1 MLHREASAFTED
13 GQDRDDEVIE
23 YRHNASE
30 TLLEVLARL
39 RGRSSKDLGARAR
52 SLPAAEPKPAAAP
65 APMAVPP
72 PRPPTPPPP
81 PREESA
87 RLSRRVPQDFG
98 AMFDVWVPDEAPLPA
113 VRAEATRVP
122 SGAGVAAPSLL
133 ARRRAALLLDDAP
146 DPLGPQPSAII
157 AARSAET
164 AVDGFLMRLS
174 THGGGPSNATQTA
187 PRRATQLPSIGRCTR
202 SFDSGPTRRLSRTRW
217 GTPTRVQCKPQCIR
231 PLAEPM

>member
-1 MLHREASAFTED
+1 MMLHREASAFTED
-13 GQDRDDEVIE
+13 GLDRDDEVIE

-65 APMAVPP
+65 APRAVPP

-98 AMFDVWVPDEAPLPA
+98 AMFDVWVPDEALPA
-113 VRAEATRVP
+113 VRAEATRVLLRRRCCRALVACP
-122 SGAGVAAPSLL
+122 SSCRAVVGRRPRSAWTATVRHHCRAVRGDSRRRVPEALIDS
-133 ARRRAALLLDDAP
+133 RRRALQRDAN
-146 DPLGPQPSAII
+146 GA
-157 AARSAET
+157 T
-164 AVDGFLMRLS
+164 AS
-174 THGGGPSNATQTA
+174 HPA
-187 PRRATQLPSIGRCTR
+187 PSIGRCTR